1 MLLTSI
7 LRKTDE
13 SSGPTIESRV
23 LKTKRPRIWKAP
35 YRKKL
40 FMEKSKFKHIVL
52 FGPPGVGKG
61 AQAELL
67 SQRYGLSHLSTGELI
82 RAEINEGTPLGLKV
96 KEAVERGEFADDE
109 TVLGIIMDKIDLPK
123 FTAGF
128 LLDGFP
134 RTVVQAE
141 RLDELLTERNKA
153 VDCALFFDAPHDV
166 LIERLSGRRVCSG
179 CGATYHDKF
188 KRPQVEGVCDAC
200 QKPVIQRQ
208 DDSTDVYRTRLEAYQ
223 ERTDPLRN
231 LYQNA
236 GVIIEIDANQPID
249 GVAEQV
255 SKIVDLPAQS

>member
-1 MLLTSI
+1 
-7 LRKTDE
+7 
-13 SSGPTIESRV
+13 
-23 LKTKRPRIWKAP
+23 
-35 YRKKL
+35 
-40 FMEKSKFKHIVL
+40 MEKSKFKHIVL

-109 TVLGIIMDKIDLPK
+109 TVLGIIMDKIDLPE

-166 LIERLSGRRVCSG
+166 IIERLSGRRVCSG
-179 CGATYHDKF
+179 CGATYHDRF
-188 KRPQVEGVCDAC
+188 KRPRVEGVCDVC

-208 DDSTDVYRTRLEAYQ
+208 DDSADVYRTRLEAYQ
-223 ERTDPLRN
+223 KRTEDPLRN

-249 GVAEQV
+249 DVAEQV
-255 SKIVDLPAQS
+255 SKILDLPAQS